1 MFIDV
6 VGGLI
11 MIVVLLLLLAMLIG
25 FASWF
30 IPEFLDNLTKCKDA
44 WEDFRGNND
53 R

>member
-30 IPEFLDNLTKCKDA
+30 LPEFLDNLTRCKDA